1 MVFVNSREPSR
12 LLSDWLQNIDKTVDE
27 AELWVSSGK
36 PENWQWSLKYSE
48 DFEEGYTYWG
58 IRLNISS
65 LRDFCEEIG
74 KGTAASLNKMFE
86 ELMQRKKPQ
95 IVLFYVT
102 DKIGIVGAG
111 LVTSF
116 EFDFLNL
123 FWPEEKMSGNV
134 EFPFRFKM
142 KILWLS
148 PFDEKGGDEEITWLL
163 KNYTRSSLQHVQD
176 ENVVKELKEFLK
188 KRIKEYEEKL
198 TAITSQS
205 LGEEFNGPEPYTT
218 STLSREELEGEIRKS
233 DLHIERD
240 VLGQITAAF
249 NSGKHI
255 LLIGPPGTGKT
266 TLARIIAKV
275 FGGAFVEATASG
287 EWSRIDVIGGPTFVG
302 DKVQWKSGVLL
313 RAIAESFKNKGKAVL
328 IIDEINRA
336 NMDRAFGE
344 FFTIFGGN
352 PAEWYLPNSLLN
364 EIKTFNDKID
374 ETAKILL
381 EEWKNQRGERLRIP
395 ESFRIIATMNV
406 YDRRYLFSLGYAL
419 LRRFAVVPLENPE
432 NVEQVLE
439 KHCDAPEV
447 IGKIFDIYQGLRQR
461 KITLGIALL
470 LDVAKT
476 ACELKKDMSDVTK
489 AVDNAMQMIIVP
501 QLEGL
506 LPSQLENVRELLK
519 QKGFLASVEALEQLY
534 PETTGDS
541 GSA

>member
-1 MVFVNSREPSR
+1 
-12 LLSDWLQNIDKTVDE
+12 
-27 AELWVSSGK
+27 
-36 PENWQWSLKYSE
+36 
-48 DFEEGYTYWG
+48 
-58 IRLNISS
+58 
-65 LRDFCEEIG
+65 
-74 KGTAASLNKMFE
+74 
-86 ELMQRKKPQ
+86 
-95 IVLFYVT
+95 
-102 DKIGIVGAG
+102 
-111 LVTSF
+111 
-116 EFDFLNL
+116 
-123 FWPEEKMSGNV
+123 
-134 EFPFRFKM
+134 
-142 KILWLS
+142 
-148 PFDEKGGDEEITWLL
+148 
-163 KNYTRSSLQHVQD
+163 SSLQHVKD

-198 TAITSQS
+198 TAITSQ
-205 LGEEFNGPEPYTT
+205 

-275 FGGAFVEATASG
+275 LGGAFVEATASG

-302 DKVQWKSGVLL
+302 GEVQWKSGVLL

-489 AVDNAMQMIIVP
+489 AVDKAMQMIIVP